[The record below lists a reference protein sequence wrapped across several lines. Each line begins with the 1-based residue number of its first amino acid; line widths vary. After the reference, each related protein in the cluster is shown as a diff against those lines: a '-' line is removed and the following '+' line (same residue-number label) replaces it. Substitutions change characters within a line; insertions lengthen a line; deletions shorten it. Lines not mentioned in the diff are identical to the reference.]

1 MEVLHLN
8 KNNFK
13 EEVMDYQGKVLIDFW
28 APWCSPCRMLGPVIE
43 EVAEESTCK
52 ICKVNVDDEPEL
64 AQMFRVTSI
73 PLLVVMENGKM
84 VKSSLGYIPKEEVL
98 QLLK

>member
-8 KNNFK
+8 KDNFK
-13 EEVMDYQGKVLIDFW
+13 EEVMNYQGKVLIDFW